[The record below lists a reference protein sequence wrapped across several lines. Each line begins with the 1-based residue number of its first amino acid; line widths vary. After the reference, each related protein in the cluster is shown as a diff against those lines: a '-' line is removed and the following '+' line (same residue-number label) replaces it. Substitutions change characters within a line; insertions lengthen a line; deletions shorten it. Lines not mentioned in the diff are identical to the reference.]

1 VLLVCAGLLVQTFAR
16 LNNLDPG
23 FTPDG
28 LTTASV
34 SLQDARYGT
43 ADRINHLFDDSLT
56 ALQSAP
62 GITSAAVSLELPYT
76 RLLNLGT
83 RFPEETNTRTANV
96 SYVTAQFVQTFGI
109 PLKAGRDLSS
119 TDRAGTAPVVLV
131 NESFARL
138 YSKGRDVIG
147 RRLRVSG
154 VEREIVGVVGDV
166 QQRGSFFTQGMVR
179 GPVMLA
185 PAVFVPASQ
194 MPDSFFNLVHQWFR
208 PVWSVRASTAD
219 AGRAIAAAIAA
230 VDGQLPVAE
239 VQTMAQVRAD
249 ALSQQRLMMTL
260 VGAIAGAALL
270 LAAMGL
276 YGLIAHNVSERT
288 REFGI
293 RMALGATA
301 WQTMRSVAASGV
313 ALACVG
319 AVIGGGLSVLAVR
332 LVESFLWGVASS
344 DPTTYAA
351 VLGFLVLIAAIASII
366 PALRLLKLDP
376 VKALRE

>member
-1 VLLVCAGLLVQTFAR
+1 
-16 LNNLDPG
+16 
-23 FTPDG
+23 
-28 LTTASV
+28 
-34 SLQDARYGT
+34 
-43 ADRINHLFDDSLT
+43 
-56 ALQSAP
+56 
-62 GITSAAVSLELPYT
+62 
-76 RLLNLGT
+76 
-83 RFPEETNTRTANV
+83 TNTRTANV

-119 TDRAGTAPVVLV
+119 TDRAGTAPVVLA